1 MINTEI
7 ISSINDVKINAELD
21 VVTAILESYSKT
33 MDILSETNGDESI
46 IQESVLFME
55 ASSEKIGDKS
65 SGNKKL
71 LNSLIEKIKGVINTI
86 IEGFKGVIN
95 GIFSAIKFKNT
106 GDMYQLYNDLEFM
119 EIVSKIRNKR
129 DSTNTPTQE
138 YFYALDDN
146 DNIIFQEYDELID
159 DDDDDIFQEGWLKDK
174 KEDDK
179 INDKFMAEL
188 ENADPNDI
196 YKKLQKALKQSLDDH
211 YSTSLRS
218 GVIKKND
225 IISMIN
231 TLDLIAKETGS
242 NDTVNELYE
251 AVQQLSKSGDMVE
264 NARASAKHI
273 SAVKMINEI
282 ATELDRVKEERGS
295 LAFRTALE
303 KEKERDESYFNN
315 MSEAEKK
322 YFHSVKHSI
331 INNII
336 KAINK
341 KYEIFKDFLNANP
354 QKVKPMDANDVGYL
368 IYGGSPVGVIN
379 EISLLKQVVWEFIS
393 GKNNDNE
400 QKLFSRISTS
410 LKALFGLIRNDINTV
425 DNNSLNYSTFSNVTS
440 KETSTLSKTFES
452 LFSLFR
458 LIRAPFNIFA
468 AKLKRDINKI
478 KNTTDL
484 NSDQIDK
491 RIKNRINIATAAIVA
506 EKMVCG
512 ILGFAV
518 SDIAA
523 IFLIKLFTGGVV
535 SATAI
540 VSIMTGSLKITT
552 FAQLF
557 KLMKKCIIKP
567 IMQGRKLQNRANEN
581 NMDIYDSKYHVGSRR
596 GHIIANDITKNGHI
610 IADKI
615 TGKNNKKADNTKKGD
630 NTVINNTANNDT
642 NTTNGVNNT
651 TANAA
656 TNTTAKG

>member
-33 MDILSETNGDESI
+33 LDILSETNGDESI

-55 ASSEKIGDKS
+55 ASSEKTGDKS
-65 SGNKKL
+65 SGNKKF

-129 DSTNTPTQE
+129 ASTNTPTQE

-188 ENADPNDI
+188 ENADPLDI

-242 NDTVNELYE
+242 EDSVNKLYE

-273 SAVKMINEI
+273 SAVRMINEI

-303 KEKERDESYFNN
+303 KEKEKDESYFNN
-315 MSEAEKK
+315 MSESEKK

-336 KAINK
+336 KSINK
-341 KYEIFKDFLNANP
+341 KYEIFKDFLNADP
-354 QKVKPMDANDVGYL
+354 QKVKPMDENDVRYL
-368 IYGGSPVGVIN
+368 IYGGSPAGIIN
-379 EISLLKQVVWEFIS
+379 EISLLKQVVWEYIS
-393 GKNNDNE
+393 KPNGE
-400 QKLFSRISTS
+400 QKLFSRIQTS
-410 LKALFGLIRNDINTV
+410 LMVLMGLIRNDINTV
-425 DNNSLNYSTFSNVTS
+425 DNNSLNYSTFSNVIS
-440 KETSTLSKTFES
+440 KETSVLSKTFES
-452 LFSLFR
+452 LFSFFR
-458 LIRAPFNIFA
+458 LVRAPFNIFA
-468 AKLKRDINKI
+468 AKLKKNINEI
-478 KNTTDL
+478 KNSGVL

-491 RIKNRINIATAAIVA
+491 TIKNRINKATAAIII
-506 EKMVCG
+506 EKMVGG
-512 ILGFAV
+512 ILGFTV
-518 SDIAA
+518 SEIAA
-523 IFLIKLFTGGVV
+523 IFLLKLFTGGVV
-535 SATAI
+535 SATTI

-557 KLMKKCIIKP
+557 KLIKKCIIKP
-567 IMQGRKLQNRANEN
+567 IMQGRKLQNRTNSSINDMDEN
-581 NMDIYDSKYHVGSRR
+581 NMDINGSKYRVDSKR
-596 GHIIANDITKNGHI
+596 GIIIANEITK
-610 IADKI
+610 
-615 TGKNNKKADNTKKGD
+615 KNNKKANNAKKGD
-630 NTVINNTANNDT
+630 NTVINNTTNNNVANNAT
-642 NTTNGVNNT
+642 NAINSVNNT